1 MPFTVEAMPFA
12 SSDVIPASAHVDSER
27 SPKVSAGLSSSSL
40 STLDIS
46 LNFGASEFDTGTTR
60 LIDDWNFETMCRQDQ
75 DSCPPRHSMSA
86 EMGFPEPMGRPLD
99 SVCEQSLQSFPW
111 ADFSIFSENDAKG
124 SDARNVTNRTEHVPV
139 DVEESNAK
147 RKETKKRSR
156 GPKPK
161 YIYSSK
167 EQAAAARKERNR
179 QAALNSYYKRRQRIQ
194 DLEKEVDD
202 LSKEN
207 SMLQKL
213 LQDVQE
219 GRANPLEVCSMEK
232 IDIYLREHGH

>member
-1 MPFTVEAMPFA
+1 
-12 SSDVIPASAHVDSER
+12 
-27 SPKVSAGLSSSSL
+27 
-40 STLDIS
+40 
-46 LNFGASEFDTGTTR
+46 
-60 LIDDWNFETMCRQDQ
+60 
-75 DSCPPRHSMSA
+75 
-86 EMGFPEPMGRPLD
+86 MGRPLD
-99 SVCEQSLQSFPW
+99 SVYEQSLQSFPW
-111 ADFSIFSENDAKG
+111 ADFSIFSESDAKGTCPFMHALPHNRSTPHVYALSAG
-124 SDARNVTNRTEHVPV
+124 SDARNVTNHTAHVPV

-147 RKETKKRSR
+147 KKETKKRTR

-179 QAALNSYYKRRQRIQ
+179 QAALNSYYKRRQRTQ
-194 DLEKEVDD
+194 DLEKEVDH

>member
-1 MPFTVEAMPFA
+1 
-12 SSDVIPASAHVDSER
+12 
-27 SPKVSAGLSSSSL
+27 
-40 STLDIS
+40 
-46 LNFGASEFDTGTTR
+46 
-60 LIDDWNFETMCRQDQ
+60 
-75 DSCPPRHSMSA
+75 
-86 EMGFPEPMGRPLD
+86 MGRPLD

-111 ADFSIFSENDAKG
+111 ADFSMFSENDAKG
-124 SDARNVTNRTEHVPV
+124 TCSLMHTLPHKRTTPHVYALSAGSDARDVNNHTAHVPV

-147 RKETKKRSR
+147 KKKETKKRTR

-179 QAALNSYYKRRQRIQ
+179 RAALNSYYKRRQRIQ
-194 DLEKEVDD
+194 DLEKEVDN

-213 LQDVQE
+213 LQELQE
-219 GRANPLEVCSMEK
+219 GAANPLEVCSMEK
-232 IDIYLREHGH
+232 IDMYLREHGHVRCPQF

>member
-75 DSCPPRHSMSA
+75 DSCPPS
-86 EMGFPEPMGRPLD
+86 MGRPLD

-124 SDARNVTNRTEHVPV
+124 SDARNVTNHTEHVPV

-147 RKETKKRSR
+147 RKETKKRTR

-179 QAALNSYYKRRQRIQ
+179 RAALNSYYKRRQRTQ
-194 DLEKEVDD
+194 DLEKEVNH

-232 IDIYLREHGH
+232 IEIYLREHGH